1 MSEIYH
7 LSGCLIVSLFDL
19 LSKLGVARSIIPAFE
34 SWRSCAFTEIQRVE
48 RTTRLKKKNNDA
60 NTEFMI
66 LRFVTLALP
75 SSELI
80 FRVASLQQYRLS
92 FAFII
97 GIVNVNAPMLIK
109 PRR

>member
-1 MSEIYH
+1 
-7 LSGCLIVSLFDL
+7 
-19 LSKLGVARSIIPAFE
+19 
-34 SWRSCAFTEIQRVE
+34 
-48 RTTRLKKKNNDA
+48 
-60 NTEFMI
+60 MI